1 MPKYYMRKLILIGQ
15 LLLLSFYL
23 GSPASSGAGIIKG
36 NVSIK
41 IIPVAKSSDKGGL
54 YGAAPQKSS
63 EGVEQPQ
70 ISSSVLVYIGGFKQ
84 QNSKPPEEMPVLN
97 QKNIAFEPHIL
108 PIVVG
113 TTVRFPNSD
122 LVFHNVFS
130 YSKPKTFDLGRYPKG
145 KSKYITFDKPGIVK
159 VFCEIHSQM
168 SAIIIVLENPYFSLT
183 DENGNFSIPDVPP
196 GTYKL
201 AVWHEVLS
209 PVIKTI
215 TIKGD
220 EILVVNFDM

>member
-1 MPKYYMRKLILIGQ
+1 MQKYTLIGR
-15 LLLLSFYL
+15 LLLLFFYF
-23 GSPASSGAGIIKG
+23 GIPVSSDGGTIRG
-36 NVSIK
+36 NVSVK
-41 IIPVAKSSDKGGL
+41 VIPVAKNSNKGGL
-54 YGAAPQKSS
+54 YGGESQKSS
-63 EGVEQPQ
+63 EGMEQQQ
-70 ISSSVLVYIGGFKQ
+70 ISSSVLVYIDGFRQ
-84 QNSKPPEEMPVLN
+84 QNLKLLEQMPTLD
-97 QKNIAFEPHIL
+97 QRNISFVPHLL

-145 KSKYITFDKPGIVK
+145 KSKTITFDKPGIVK

-168 SAIIIVLENPYFSLT
+168 SAIVIVLENSYFSLT
-183 DENGNFSIPDVPP
+183 DDGGKFSIPDVPP

-201 AVWHEVLS
+201 TAWHEVLP
-209 PVIKTI
+209 PVSKTI
-215 TIKGD
+215 TIKGG